1 MTVKIKKILTTLFL
15 LLLSTLANSVN
26 AEDLNSIKWIEVSQ
40 KDSFSGEDNSHI
52 RISSINKEPVGFWG
66 KKISATIIDWK
77 PKNGKPYATKI
88 AFSDTAMPNASSEMG
103 CYKSN
108 CKIDVKFDSGK
119 IERYEAFEQS
129 RDQAGSAIFIRDR
142 SFIKKSLASNK
153 IEIRIS
159 FYQQGDGVF
168 VFENQKPFKPSW
180 FGNSELI
187 KSNKGEANTDVAE
200 SSSSKYARY
209 IDAWRQKI
217 EILGS
222 MRMAEDLKSLPSKIQ
237 MTVKIKSDGGI
248 DDIEV
253 NKSSGSTAFDNSLKN
268 VIQSGAPY
276 ASFSEDMRKEISV
289 IAIKRT
295 WYFKDGL
302 LASSPQ

>member
-1 MTVKIKKILTTLFL
+1 MKNILAVLSL
-15 LLLSTLANSVN
+15 LLLSTLFHPIN
-26 AEDLNSIKWIEVSQ
+26 AEDLTAFKWVEVSQ
-40 KDSFSGEDNSHI
+40 KDSFSGEDNSHV
-52 RISSINKEPVGFWG
+52 RITSINKEPVGFWG
-66 KKISATIIDWK
+66 KKISATIVDWK
-77 PKNGKPYATKI
+77 PKNGKSYATKI
-88 AFSDTAMPNASSEMG
+88 AFSDTAMPNASSDLG

-108 CKIDVKFDSGK
+108 CKIDVKFDGGK

-129 RDQAGSAIFIRDR
+129 HDQAGSAIFIRDR
-142 SFIKKSLASNK
+142 GFIKKSLSSTK

-168 VFENQKPFKPSW
+168 VFDNLKPFKPSW
-180 FGNSELI
+180 LNNSESI
-187 KSNKGEANTDVAE
+187 KANKNEANIVIGE
-200 SSSSKYARY
+200 SSPTKYARY

-217 EILGS
+217 EILGA
-222 MRMAEDLKSLPSKIQ
+222 MRMAEDLKSSPSKIQ

>member
-1 MTVKIKKILTTLFL
+1 MKNILAVLSL
-15 LLLSTLANSVN
+15 LLLSTLFHPIN
-26 AEDLNSIKWIEVSQ
+26 AEDLTAFKWVEVSQ
-40 KDSFSGEDNSHI
+40 KDSFSGEDNSHV
-52 RISSINKEPVGFWG
+52 RITSINKEPVGFWG
-66 KKISATIIDWK
+66 KKISATIVDWK
-77 PKNGKPYATKI
+77 PKNGKSYSTKI
-88 AFSDTAMPNASSEMG
+88 AFSDTAMPNASSDLG

-108 CKIDVKFDSGK
+108 CKIDVKFDGGK

-129 RDQAGSAIFIRDR
+129 HDQAGSAIFIRDKG
-142 SFIKKSLASNK
+142 FIKKSLSSTK

-187 KSNKGEANTDVAE
+187 KSNNGEANTDVAE

-217 EILGS
+217 EILGT
-222 MRMAEDLKSLPSKIQ
+222 MRIPEDLKSSSNKVQ
-237 MTVKIKSDGGI
+237 MTVKIRSDGSI
-248 DDIEV
+248 DDIQI
-253 NKSSGSTAFDNSLKN
+253 NKTSGSTAFDNSLKN

-276 ASFSEDMRKEISV
+276 ASFPVDMRKEISV
-289 IAIKRT
+289 ITIKRT
-295 WYFKDGL
+295 WYFQDGS
-302 LASSPQ
+302 LASTP